1 MDELPE
7 EMTGLMKLATS
18 VPPIAHATLSGVLF
32 AAGILLLI
40 VAIWRLVRGA
50 NRLNSLQLATGHVGS
65 PPNKGKDVQLGNVPK
80 YWDYAD

>member
-1 MDELPE
+1 
-7 EMTGLMKLATS
+7 MKLATS

-80 YWDYAD
+80 Y